1 MAPFPVTV
9 TTRII
14 TFLVFPYWEDTKKCD
29 LFETVTA
36 WKVDRAFLKALVEP
50 FSPSEGPMRPFNLA
64 HLGSASL
71 LSGGP
76 VPKKLERLATA
87 FRKSRWEMNHIR
99 IGRPTGKGRRRLSEE
114 NHTWGKP
121 KLNIY
126 VALTW
131 PIRPHDMST
140 SCEGP
145 TQGPSAGLF
154 CVCPFASTVWE
165 AR

>member
-1 MAPFPVTV
+1 MIKTIPMYTLKAKVNFMVRDLLCIHHPTQDASRHQNNVGGYI
-9 TTRII
+9 R
-14 TFLVFPYWEDTKKCD
+14 DTKKC
-29 LFETVTA
+29 ETVTA
-36 WKVDRAFLKALVEP
+36 WKVDRAFLKVLVEP

-87 FRKSRWEMNHIR
+87 FRKLQR
-99 IGRPTGKGRRRLSEE
+99 ILHGDGYEE

-121 KLNIY
+121 KLNKY

-131 PIRPHDMST
+131 PLRPHDMST
-140 SCEGP
+140 
-145 TQGPSAGLF
+145 QL
-154 CVCPFASTVWE
+154 
-165 AR
+165 